1 LSPSFALL
9 ALRFALLIMAI
20 LSTQQFIEI
29 DQIKDGII
37 ILKNRSLRGIMMVNS
52 INFALMAEEEQNA
65 VIGQYQNFL
74 NSLDFPLQIL
84 IQSRRLNITSYLD
97 KLRDLETR
105 QSNDL
110 LRTQTI
116 EYRNFINEIVSG
128 GSIMNKSFYVIVPF
142 QTMVLPSAAN
152 SKEKGKKTEA
162 PKTAGMAQEQFSQS
176 KSQLLQ
182 RMEFVALGLRRCG
195 LQCVPLNSL
204 ELAEFFWSSHHLEE
218 SERGYYPEIPPEL
231 IQ

>member
-1 LSPSFALL
+1 
-9 ALRFALLIMAI
+9 MAI
-20 LSTQQFIEI
+20 LSTQQFLEI
-29 DQIKDGII
+29 DQIKDGIV
-37 ILKNRSLRGIMMVNS
+37 ILKNKSLRGVMMVNS
-52 INFALMAEEEQNA
+52 INFALMSEDEQNA
-65 VIGQYQNFL
+65 IIGQFQNFL
-74 NSLDFPLQIL
+74 NSLDFPLQII

-97 KLRDLETR
+97 KLRDLENR

-110 LRTQTI
+110 LRTQVI

-128 GSIMNKSFYVIVPF
+128 GSIMNKSFYVVVPF
-142 QTMVLPSAAN
+142 QTMILPGTASGAA
-152 SKEKGKKTEA
+152 KGKKTEQ
-162 PKTAGMAQEQFSQS
+162 PKAAGLAQEQFSQS

>member
-1 LSPSFALL
+1 
-9 ALRFALLIMAI
+9 MAI
-20 LSTQQFIEI
+20 LSTQQFLEI
-29 DQIKDGII
+29 DQIKDGIL
-37 ILKNRSLRGIMMVNS
+37 ILKNKSLRGVMMVNS
-52 INFALMAEEEQNA
+52 INFALMSEDEQNA
-65 VIGQYQNFL
+65 VIGQFQSFL
-74 NSLDFPLQIL
+74 NSLDFPLQII

-97 KLRDLETR
+97 KLKDLENR

-110 LRTQTI
+110 LRTQII

-128 GSIMNKSFYVIVPF
+128 GSIMNKSFYVVVPF
-142 QTMVLPSAAN
+142 QTMILPGTTG
-152 SKEKGKKTEA
+152 KEKDKKSGQSKI
-162 PKTAGMAQEQFSQS
+162 PGLAQEQFSQS

-195 LQCVPLNSL
+195 LQCIPLNSL

>member
-1 LSPSFALL
+1 
-9 ALRFALLIMAI
+9 MAI
-20 LSTQQFIEI
+20 LSTQQFLEI
-29 DQIKDGII
+29 DQIKEGILV
-37 ILKNRSLRGIMMVNS
+37 LKNKGLRGIMMVNS

-65 VIGQYQNFL
+65 VIGQFQNFL
-74 NSLDFPLQIL
+74 NSMDFPIQIT

-97 KLRDLETR
+97 KLSDLEAK

-110 LRTQTI
+110 LRAQII

-128 GSIMNKSFYVIVPF
+128 GTIMNKSFYVTVPF
-142 QTMVLPSAAN
+142 QQIILPGVAPAGA
-152 SKEKGKKTEA
+152 KKGKVSPADRAKI
-162 PKTAGMAQEQFSQS
+162 AQAAADQFNQG

-204 ELAEFFWSSHHLEE
+204 EIAEFLWSTHHLED

>member
-1 LSPSFALL
+1 
-9 ALRFALLIMAI
+9 
-20 LSTQQFIEI
+20 
-29 DQIKDGII
+29 
-37 ILKNRSLRGIMMVNS
+37 MMVNS

-65 VIGQYQNFL
+65 IIGQFQNFL
-74 NSLDFPLQIL
+74 NSLDFPLQII

-97 KLRDLETR
+97 KLKDLENR

-110 LRTQTI
+110 LRTQVI

-128 GSIMNKSFYVIVPF
+128 GSIMNKSFYVVVPF
-142 QTMVLPSAAN
+142 QTMILPGTN
-152 SKEKGKKTEA
+152 TGKGKNKKSGQ
-162 PKTAGMAQEQFSQS
+162 PKTQGLAQEQFTQS

-195 LQCVPLNSL
+195 LQCIPLNSL

>member
-1 LSPSFALL
+1 
-9 ALRFALLIMAI
+9 MAI
-20 LSTQQFIEI
+20 LSTQQFLEV
-29 DQIKDGII
+29 DQIKDGILV
-37 ILKNRSLRGIMMVNS
+37 LKNKSLRGIIMVNS

-74 NSLDFPLQIL
+74 NSLDFSLQIL
-84 IQSRRLNITSYLD
+84 VQSRKLNITSYLD

-105 QSNDL
+105 QINDL
-110 LRTQTI
+110 LRTQI
-116 EYRNFINEIVSG
+116 VEYRNFINEIVSG
-128 GSIMNKSFYVIVPF
+128 GTIMNKTFYVIVPF
-142 QTMVLPSAAN
+142 QPIMLPSLAGAGGKNAAAN
-152 SKEKGKKTEA
+152 REKIA
-162 PKTAGMAQEQFSQS
+162 RAAQEQFEQS
-176 KSQLLQ
+176 KTQLAQ

-204 ELAEFFWSSHHLEE
+204 EIAEFLWGSHHLED

>member
-1 LSPSFALL
+1 
-9 ALRFALLIMAI
+9 MAI

-29 DQIKDGII
+29 DQIRDGIVV
-37 ILKNRSLRGIMMVNS
+37 LKNKALRGIMMVNS

-65 VIGQYQNFL
+65 IIGQFQNFL
-74 NSLDFPLQIL
+74 NSLDFSLEIL

-97 KLRDLETR
+97 KLKDMETR

-110 LRTQTI
+110 LRTQVI
-116 EYRNFINEIVSG
+116 EYRNFIAEIVAG
-128 GSIMNKSFYVIVPF
+128 GSIMNKTFYVIVPF
-142 QTMVLPSAAN
+142 QQITLPAVPTTAA
-152 SKEKGKKTEA
+152 KDQKIDRAKA
-162 PKTAGMAQEQFSQS
+162 AQMAQEQFNHG
-176 KSQLLQ
+176 KTQLLQ

-195 LQCVPLNSL
+195 LQCVPLNTL

-231 IQ
+231 LK

>member
-1 LSPSFALL
+1 
-9 ALRFALLIMAI
+9 MAI
-20 LSTQQFIEI
+20 LSTQQFLEI

-37 ILKNRSLRGIMMVNS
+37 ILKNKSLRGIMMVNS
-52 INFALMAEEEQNA
+52 INFALMSEDEQNA

-74 NSLDFPLQIL
+74 NSLDFPLQII

-97 KLRDLETR
+97 KLRDLENR

-110 LRTQTI
+110 LRTQII

-128 GSIMNKSFYVIVPF
+128 GSIMNKSFYVVVPF
-142 QTMVLPSAAN
+142 QTMIFPGSSTN
-152 SKEKGKKTEA
+152 KEKGKKA
-162 PKTAGMAQEQFSQS
+162 DQPKATGLAQEQFSQS

>member
-1 LSPSFALL
+1 
-9 ALRFALLIMAI
+9 MAI
-20 LSTQQFIEI
+20 LSTQQFLEI
-29 DQIKDGII
+29 DQIKDGIL
-37 ILKNRSLRGIMMVNS
+37 ILKNKALRGIIMVNS

-65 VIGQYQNFL
+65 IIGQYQNFL
-74 NSLDFPLQIL
+74 NSLDFSLQIL
-84 IQSRRLNITSYLD
+84 VQSRKLNITSYLD
-97 KLRDLETR
+97 KLRDLESR

-110 LRTQTI
+110 MRAQII

-142 QTMVLPSAAN
+142 QPIALPGLTATTGKAQKMSREQINRAA
-152 SKEKGKKTEA
+152 T
-162 PKTAGMAQEQFSQS
+162 EQFEQN
-176 KSQLLQ
+176 KTQLLQ

-204 ELAEFFWSSHHLEE
+204 EIAEFMWSSHHLED

>member
-1 LSPSFALL
+1 
-9 ALRFALLIMAI
+9 MAI
-20 LSTQQFIEI
+20 LSTQQFLEV
-29 DQIKDGII
+29 DQIKDGILV
-37 ILKNRSLRGIMMVNS
+37 LKNKGLRGIIMVNS

-65 VIGQYQNFL
+65 VIGQYQEFL
-74 NSLDFPLQIL
+74 NSLDFSLQIL
-84 IQSRRLNITSYLD
+84 VQSRKLNITSYLD
-97 KLRDLETR
+97 KLRDLEAH

-110 LRTQTI
+110 LRTQVI

-128 GSIMNKSFYVIVPF
+128 GTIMNKTFYVIVPF
-142 QTMVLPSAAN
+142 QPILLPSLAAASGKN
-152 SKEKGKKTEA
+152 QNLNREKIA
-162 PKTAGMAQEQFSQS
+162 RAAAEQFEQS
-176 KSQLLQ
+176 KTQLSQ

-204 ELAEFFWSSHHLEE
+204 EITEFLWSTHHLED

>member
-1 LSPSFALL
+1 
-9 ALRFALLIMAI
+9 MAI
-20 LSTQQFIEI
+20 LSTQQFLEI
-29 DQIKDGII
+29 DQIKDGIL
-37 ILKNRSLRGIMMVNS
+37 ILKNKGLRGIIMVNS

-74 NSLDFPLQIL
+74 NSLDFSLQIL
-84 IQSRRLNITSYLD
+84 VQSRKLNITSYLD
-97 KLRDLETR
+97 KLRDLETK

-110 LRTQTI
+110 LRTQI
-116 EYRNFINEIVSG
+116 VEYRNFINEIVSG
-128 GSIMNKSFYVIVPF
+128 GTIMNKSFYVIVPF
-142 QTMVLPSAAN
+142 QPMALPSLAAARQ
-152 SKEKGKKTEA
+152 EKNVNREKIAKA
-162 PKTAGMAQEQFSQS
+162 AQEQFDQS
-176 KSQLLQ
+176 KTQLAQ

-204 ELAEFFWSSHHLEE
+204 EIAEFLWSSHHLED

>member
-1 LSPSFALL
+1 
-9 ALRFALLIMAI
+9 MAI
-20 LSTQQFIEI
+20 LSTQQFLEI
-29 DQIKDGII
+29 DQIKDGIV
-37 ILKNRSLRGIMMVNS
+37 ILRNKSLRGVMMVNS
-52 INFALMAEEEQNA
+52 INFALMSEDEQNA
-65 VIGQYQNFL
+65 VIGQFQSFL
-74 NSLDFPLQIL
+74 NSLDFPLQII

-97 KLRDLETR
+97 KLKDLENR

-110 LRTQTI
+110 LRTQII

-128 GSIMNKSFYVIVPF
+128 GSIMNKSFYVVVPF
-142 QTMVLPSAAN
+142 QTNVLTEAGAG
-152 SKEKGKKTEA
+152 KGKDKKSGKPKPA
-162 PKTAGMAQEQFSQS
+162 PGLAQEQFSQS

>member
-1 LSPSFALL
+1 
-9 ALRFALLIMAI
+9 MAI
-20 LSTQQFIEI
+20 LSTQQFLEI
-29 DQIKDGII
+29 DQIKDGIV
-37 ILKNRSLRGIMMVNS
+37 ILRNKSLRGVMMVNS
-52 INFALMAEEEQNA
+52 INFALMSEDEQNA
-65 VIGQYQNFL
+65 VIGQFQSFL
-74 NSLDFPLQIL
+74 NSLDFPLQII

-97 KLRDLETR
+97 KLKDLENR

-110 LRTQTI
+110 LRTQII

-128 GSIMNKSFYVIVPF
+128 GSIMNKSFYVVVPF
-142 QTMVLPSAAN
+142 QTMVLPGAGAG
-152 SKEKGKKTEA
+152 KGKDKKSGQPKPA
-162 PKTAGMAQEQFSQS
+162 PGLAQEQFSQS

>member
-1 LSPSFALL
+1 
-9 ALRFALLIMAI
+9 MAI
-20 LSTQQFIEI
+20 LSTQQFLEI
-29 DQIKDGII
+29 DQIKDGIV
-37 ILKNRSLRGIMMVNS
+37 ILRNKSLRGVMMVNS
-52 INFALMAEEEQNA
+52 INFALMSEDEQNA
-65 VIGQYQNFL
+65 VIGQFQSFL
-74 NSLDFPLQIL
+74 NSLDFPLQII

-97 KLRDLETR
+97 KLKDLENR

-110 LRTQTI
+110 LRTQII

-128 GSIMNKSFYVIVPF
+128 GSIMNKSFYVVVPF
-142 QTMVLPSAAN
+142 QTMVLPGAGAG
-152 SKEKGKKTEA
+152 KGKDKKSGQPKLA
-162 PKTAGMAQEQFSQS
+162 PGLAQEQFSQS

>member
-1 LSPSFALL
+1 
-9 ALRFALLIMAI
+9 MAI
-20 LSTQQFIEI
+20 LSTQQFLEV
-29 DQIKDGII
+29 DQVKDGLM
-37 ILKNRSLRGIMMVNS
+37 ILKNKGLRGVMMVTS
-52 INFALMAEEEQNA
+52 INFALLSEDEQNA
-65 VIGQYQNFL
+65 IIGNFQNFL
-74 NSLDFPLQIL
+74 NSLDFQLQII

-97 KLRDLETR
+97 KLKDLETR

-110 LRTQTI
+110 LRTQII
-116 EYRNFINEIVSG
+116 EYRNFINEIVAG
-128 GSIMNKSFYVIVPF
+128 GSIMNKTFYAVVPF
-142 QTMVLPSAAN
+142 QPMLIPGLAAGQKN
-152 SKEKGKKTEA
+152 KKGGGA
-162 PKTAGMAQEQFSQS
+162 KTAELAQEQFNQG

-204 ELAEFFWSSHHLEE
+204 EVAEFLWSTHHLEE

>member
-1 LSPSFALL
+1 
-9 ALRFALLIMAI
+9 MAI
-20 LSTQQFIEI
+20 LSTQQFLEI
-29 DQIKDGII
+29 DQIKEGIL
-37 ILKNRSLRGIMMVNS
+37 ILKNKSLHGIMMVNS

-84 IQSRRLNITSYLD
+84 VQSRRLNITSYLD
-97 KLRDLETR
+97 KLRDLEAK

-110 LRTQTI
+110 LRTQII

-128 GSIMNKSFYVIVPF
+128 GTIMNKSFYVIVPF
-142 QTMVLPSAAN
+142 YPMAIPGLTPAAG
-152 SKEKGKKTEA
+152 SKSGAKIDRAKI
-162 PKTAGMAQEQFSQS
+162 AQAAADQFNQN

-195 LQCVPLNSL
+195 LQCVPLSSL
-204 ELAEFFWSSHHLEE
+204 EISELLWSSHHLED

>member
-1 LSPSFALL
+1 
-9 ALRFALLIMAI
+9 
-20 LSTQQFIEI
+20 
-29 DQIKDGII
+29 
-37 ILKNRSLRGIMMVNS
+37 MVNS
-52 INFALMAEEEQNA
+52 INFALMSEDEQNA
-65 VIGQYQNFL
+65 VIGQFQSFL
-74 NSLDFPLQIL
+74 NSLDFPLQII

-97 KLRDLETR
+97 KLKDLENR

-110 LRTQTI
+110 LRTQII

-128 GSIMNKSFYVIVPF
+128 GSIMNKSFYVVVPF
-142 QTMVLPSAAN
+142 QTMVLPGAGAG
-152 SKEKGKKTEA
+152 KGKDKKSGQPKPA
-162 PKTAGMAQEQFSQS
+162 PGLAQEQFSQS